1 MISENERRFKNT
13 KIKLLV
19 YVIIYALICICG
31 YLCKLYLSSK
41 FWYGWEAVYPLLHFL
56 RLSLPVMLPVG
67 FVVGFFVILWYD
79 YKSMKDLVDEEKK
92 EAFRLAEQSEK
103 RKNDLV
109 MYLAHDLKTPLTSI
123 LGYME
128 LLQNTAEL
136 TEETKKKYMA
146 VVSTKA
152 ERLEE
157 LLDEFFEITRY
168 NLTQITL
175 VKSRIN
181 LSRMMEQLIF
191 EFQPMFMER
200 NLTYKYETEQ
210 DILYYCDADRI
221 QRVFA
226 NLLKNAIHYSFEGTT
241 IFITLRKDS
250 EKLEVVF
257 ENEGNTIP
265 KEKLSQI
272 FEQFF
277 RLDSA
282 RGTKTGGTG
291 IGLAIAKEIVELHGG
306 DITAFSE
313 DNRIRFSVRLP
324 VRTEFVNKEEQ
335 TDK

>member
-1 MISENERRFKNT
+1 MISENERRFQNT

-19 YVIIYALICICG
+19 YVIFYILICICG
-31 YLCKLYLSSK
+31 YLCKLYLTTQ

-56 RLSLPVMLPVG
+56 RLSLPVMLAVG
-67 FVVGFFVILWYD
+67 FAVGIFIILWYD
-79 YKSMKDLVDEEKK
+79 YKKMKELVAEEKK
-92 EAFRLAEQSEK
+92 EALRLAEQSEK

-109 MYLAHDLKTPLTSI
+109 MYLAHDLKTPLTSV
-123 LGYME
+123 LGYLE
-128 LLQNTAEL
+128 LLQNTEEL
-136 TEETKKKYMA
+136 TEETRKKYLS
-146 VVSTKA
+146 VVSVKA

-175 VKSRIN
+175 VKTRIN

-191 EFQPMFMER
+191 EFQPMLLER
-200 NLTYKYETEQ
+200 NLACEFKAEQ
-210 DILYYCDADRI
+210 ESIYYCDADRM

-241 IFITLRKDS
+241 IFVTLKRDN
-250 EKLEVVF
+250 EMLEAVF

-265 KEKLSQI
+265 KEKLTKI

-306 DITAFSE
+306 SIDAFSE
-313 DNRIRFSVRLP
+313 DNSIRFTVRLP
-324 VRTEFVNKEEQ
+324 MRADFAGMEKK